1 MNNFDNFNKRF
12 DSQFRFFKVMMV
24 VTTIISLAVLA
35 GIGFVA
41 YKLLVHFG
49 VI

>member
-1 MNNFDNFNKRF
+1 MDDFDKRF
-12 DSQFRFFKVMMV
+12 DSQFRFFKGMMI
-24 VTTIISLAVLA
+24 VTTIISLAVLS

-41 YKLLVHFG
+41 YKILVHFG